1 MNRRTIVKFSSSINQ
16 PRTKHGQNTDNKKGW
31 VPLDSCDLSSS
42 YPCFVRVSS
51 VANEFLGVLKLVL
64 SGIALLAWTAAAT
77 AQPPSGGTGSSNM
90 GSSSS
95 AGSITTGINAPGFG
109 TAGFG
114 TTGSTG
120 TGTGF
125 TGGTSYGGSTGR
137 VGSSSY
143 GGGSGSGTY
152 PVSTTN
158 PFASTYANPL
168 SAGLPTNSGT
178 SSTGPAFG
186 SPLYG
191 KTVVPNLQ
199 STGST
204 GGLSSSTSMT
214 NMVGASSV
222 GVKRSL
228 PYQAVYGPVAWP
240 AAPATSSTAPL
251 KARADLQDMLGQS
264 ASLPSRAG
272 IKVLTNGSAVVLQ
285 GKVTDHHERQL
296 AEAIVR
302 LSPGVYDVHNELA
315 VGGAP

>member
-16 PRTKHGQNTDNKKGW
+16 PRTKRGQNTDNKKGW

-64 SGIALLAWTAAAT
+64 SGVALLAWTTAAT
-77 AQPPSGGTGSSNM
+77 AQFTSGSSGSSGM
-90 GSSSS
+90 GSSGSSGS

-125 TGGTSYGGSTGR
+125 TGGTTGR

-143 GGGSGSGTY
+143 GGSSGSGTY

-178 SSTGPAFG
+178 SSSGPAFG

-191 KTVVPNLQ
+191 KTTVPNLQ

-214 NMVGASSV
+214 NMVGGSSV

-251 KARADLQDMLGQS
+251 KARADLQEMLGQS
-264 ASLPSRAG
+264 ASLPSRAA
-272 IKVLTNGSAVVLQ
+272 IKVMTNGSAVVLQ
-285 GKVTDHHERQL
+285 GKVADHHERQL

-302 LSPGVYDVHNELA
+302 LSPGVYDVHNELT
-315 VGGAP
+315 VSVAP